1 MLEVSL
7 ASRFTM
13 ADEPATESSSPV
25 WCSPLK
31 NSLVQLDDRSQACF
45 CGRGHHRFQVNVLV
59 DEKLPSSRFASSVRN
74 EATMLLSRLLEY
86 SLHVCPWKS
95 LQLAPEADH
104 SSNRRGRAQVPQDA
118 SLLRTG
124 LGLLTAKLR
133 KRTRAEHVV
142 IEKKLPTARPWC
154 VAAYADGKRGQ
165 SPPRERKH
173 ATRAVGFFP
182 QTGQARRDTVECML
196 GYGHSGTGFRH
207 LTRTAS
213 SKKAW
218 GDLLG

>member
-1 MLEVSL
+1 
-7 ASRFTM
+7 M
-13 ADEPATESSSPV
+13 ADEPATDSASPV

-59 DEKLPSSRFASSVRN
+59 DEKLPSIVGLHQACVTKRRCYSC
-74 EATMLLSRLLEY
+74 RLLEY

-104 SSNRRGRAQVPQDA
+104 SSNRRGRAQVPRDA

-133 KRTRAEHVV
+133 KRIRAEHVV
-142 IEKKLPTARPWC
+142 LEKKQPTARPWC

-196 GYGHSGTGFRH
+196 GHGHSGTGFRH

-213 SKKAW
+213 SKKA
-218 GDLLG
+218 